1 MLVDR
6 IYNIVL
12 RKFKFKIISI
22 PIYFYN
28 INTPTTLLINYL
40 SLHIGLN
47 KIVITLIIAFL
58 L

>member
-6 IYNIVL
+6 IFNLLL
-12 RKFKFKIISI
+12 RKYKFKLVSI

-40 SLHIGLN
+40 SLHVGLN
-47 KIVITLIIAFL
+47 KVIITLIIAFL